1 MNTGLYKEI
10 IDILLW
16 GVIWWKQYLLNS
28 KRNLKRLYGW
38 IWRSWGMDAEG
49 KKLLKQVRFLIRS
62 ARQIAARGVNTLQ
75 VMTNFEIGRLII
87 EHEQKGRKRAEYGK
101 QIIQELSRELS
112 FEFGRG
118 FSKSNLEYM
127 RRFFSWIW
135 RTSSKDYPDT
145 VWAITWMGW

>member
-1 MNTGLYKEI
+1 
-10 IDILLW
+10 
-16 GVIWWKQYLLNS
+16 
-28 KRNLKRLYGW
+28 
-38 IWRSWGMDAEG
+38 MDAEG
-49 KKLLKQVRFLIRS
+49 KKLLKQVRSLIRS

-112 FEFGRG
+112 FEFGGG

-127 RRFFSWIW
+127 RRFFS
-135 RTSSKDYPDT
+135 
-145 VWAITWMGW
+145 

>member
-1 MNTGLYKEI
+1 
-10 IDILLW
+10 
-16 GVIWWKQYLLNS
+16 
-28 KRNLKRLYGW
+28 
-38 IWRSWGMDAEG
+38 MDAEG

-127 RRFFSWIW
+127 RRFFS
-135 RTSSKDYPDT
+135 
-145 VWAITWMGW
+145 